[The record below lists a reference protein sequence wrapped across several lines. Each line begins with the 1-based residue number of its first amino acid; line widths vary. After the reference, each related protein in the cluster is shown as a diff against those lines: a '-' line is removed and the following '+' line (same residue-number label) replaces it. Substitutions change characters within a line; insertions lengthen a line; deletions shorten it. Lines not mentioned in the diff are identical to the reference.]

1 MTDVFITLFLL
12 MAAGVIFRRLPGV
25 PPPET
30 MRRVIGAMVLNVF
43 LPALTFKVLSQAPV
57 NADLIAIPA
66 VAIITAGASML
77 LAWLV
82 YARLLRRRLQPPA
95 IGAMIVASTFCN
107 ATYLG
112 LPVVSSVVGAD
123 YARVAILFDLLGM
136 SLVLFTV
143 GTVLCVEY
151 GTRGERHTVWEGIRQ
166 VLRLPPFLAALLGL
180 AVNLSG
186 LGVPTWLLQATTV
199 AGQVVAPAMLFSI
212 GLALGVPRLSMVP
225 ALTPALVI
233 KLVVAPVVGSLAIGL
248 LLTDVPT
255 ARATLLEA
263 AMPTMV
269 LTIVFAERYGLDEE
283 LLAQAI
289 LFSTVLSMIT
299 LPLAASW

>member
-1 MTDVFITLFLL
+1 VTDVFITLFLL

-233 KLVVAPVVGSLAIGL
+233 KLIVAPVVGSLAIGL